1 MNKLQNQKF
10 FITFFAAIK
19 RSVSP
24 FQGLSTVQISYS
36 KFENESYIIK
46 LSFKGE
52 INSGGYILRPEV
64 SRGIYLVLFTD
75 PDGVVVLVYFTK
87 SVGLK

>member
-1 MNKLQNQKF
+1 MNKPQNKKF
-10 FITFFAAIK
+10 FMTFFAAMK
-19 RSVSP
+19 RSVSL
-24 FQGLSTVQISYS
+24 FQGLSTDQISDS

-46 LSFKGE
+46 LSLEGE
-52 INSGGYILRPEV
+52 VNSGGYILRPEA

-75 PDGVVVLVYFTK
+75 PDGGVVLVYFTK

>member
-1 MNKLQNQKF
+1 M
-10 FITFFAAIK
+10 TFLAAIK
-19 RSVSP
+19 RSVSL
-24 FQGLSTVQISYS
+24 FQGLSTDQISFS

-46 LSFKGE
+46 LSLEGE
-52 INSGGYILRPEV
+52 VNSGGYILTPEA

-75 PDGVVVLVYFTK
+75 PDGVVVLVYFIK